1 METYQLVISLCAIG
15 SLLFAIISFI
25 IGSNRSIN
33 KKLADLEIAIRVLE
47 AILKERQGKR

>member
-1 METYQLVISLCAIG
+1 MEPYQIIVALCAIG

-47 AILKERQGKR
+47 AILKERQKK